1 MTADGTIAFETL
13 IYTDCVPGQGLQ
25 GTAGLQF
32 QARSA
37 GADRTAET
45 LVQQTGLYEPPP
57 RWMRERRP
65 VEAYPPSLA
74 HTFDGRYATAA
85 GVYLGREANG
95 GREGNQLTHAVVTAD
110 PDSYQLHRP
119 AQLFGAPFWTSAPAP
134 TTECPPVR
142 HPWEPGPFDIAGAQ
156 HFVADQPRGADLL
169 EALLSCLLAVGTPA
183 ERRVLF
189 RGEDAAEVLRWISAA
204 TLLIPQRR
212 ALAIGFKV
220 FTTNPAYAA
229 QPVLA
234 VHPGWDSTSVT
245 VGEDGGYA
253 VFDLAGGEFSR
264 VEVAGDAR
272 RRVRLLFDED
282 AYDVLDVV
290 ELAEA
295 NGRAD
300 PAEAFELARSMV
312 LPKRSL
318 SADGARAAVSWLR
331 STPPDLLAPSRG
343 VLVDK
348 LIGKIEAWPAEVLL
362 ELDEVARSGQIDPA
376 RVAAV
381 RIALVRAELERA
393 ARTGRAFDLALPP
406 LPGGV
411 WRGECENLVLQTLRA
426 CPDPHA
432 VDAVLKVA
440 NRFSLVPDLDRVP
453 EAVEALLED
462 WKNDPAGYSP
472 YLWGSCGD
480 LLLRELRAEL
490 RLQIAAGGGDRVGD
504 LWRGRFTLKAP
515 LSEDPLDAALLAAEM
530 AFRDAPGRADL
541 AGEMLGAAPIDAL
554 ARTVAALWQRT
565 FPTAEEYALLPAVLP
580 TGTRL
585 PPWLVD
591 PLVRDGLTHERV
603 ALLRALDERR
613 LLAPFPRAEQLLLDD
628 DRLRQITRGLP
639 AAHPDKIEEYAA
651 QLAAA
656 SPAAVRL
663 WGDEL
668 VAAIRAAK
676 QSSLAMALPE
686 ELRARLRAGHSWN
699 PLRRHRAEG

>member
-1 MTADGTIAFETL
+1 MTADGAIAFETL

-37 GADRTAET
+37 GADRAAES
-45 LVQQTGLYEPPP
+45 LVQQTGLYEPPA

-65 VEAYPPSLA
+65 VEQYPPSLA

-95 GREGNQLTHAVVTAD
+95 GREGNQLTHAIVTRD

-119 AQLFGAPFWTSAPAP
+119 AQLFGAPFWTTTPAP
-134 TTECPPVR
+134 GTRCPSVR

-156 HFVADQPRGADLL
+156 HFVTARPGGADLL
-169 EALLSCLLAVGTPA
+169 ESLLSCLLAIGTAA

-220 FTTNPAYAA
+220 FTTNPAYAT

-253 VFDLAGGEFSR
+253 VFDLAGGVFSR
-264 VEVAGDAR
+264 VEVAEDAR

-290 ELAEA
+290 ELAAA

-300 PAEAFELARSMV
+300 PVEAFELARSMV
-312 LPKRSL
+312 LPKRAL
-318 SADGARAAVSWLR
+318 SAGGARLAVSWLR

-381 RIALVRAELERA
+381 RIALVRAELDRA
-393 ARTGRAFDLALPP
+393 ARTGRAFDLALPA
-406 LPGGV
+406 LPGGA
-411 WRGECENLVLQTLRA
+411 WRGQCENLVLQTLRT
-426 CPDPHA
+426 CPEPRA

-440 NRFSLVPDLDRVP
+440 NRFALVPDLDRAP
-453 EAVEALLED
+453 EAVEALLEG
-462 WKNDPAGYSP
+462 WKSDPAGYSP

-480 LLLRELRAEL
+480 LLLRELRGEL
-490 RLQIAAGGGDRVGD
+490 RLQIAAGGADLVGD
-504 LWRGRFTLKAP
+504 LWRGRFTLKSP
-515 LSEDPLDAALLAAEM
+515 LSDDPLDAVLLAAEM
-530 AFRDAPGRADL
+530 AHRDPADRADL
-541 AGEMLGAAPIDAL
+541 AGEMLRAAPIDAL
-554 ARTVAALWQRT
+554 ARTVGALWRRT
-565 FPTAEEYALLPAVLP
+565 SPTDQEYALLPTVLP
-580 TGTRL
+580 AGARL

-591 PLVRDGLTHERV
+591 PLVRDGLTHQRV

-628 DRLRQITRGLP
+628 ERLREITRGL
-639 AAHPDKIEEYAA
+639 ATASGQRLDEYAA
-651 QLAAA
+651 QLADA

-663 WGDEL
+663 WGDDL
-668 VAAIRAAK
+668 VAAIRAVK
-676 QSSLAMALPE
+676 QSTLAAALPE

-699 PLRRHRAEG
+699 PLRRRRAED